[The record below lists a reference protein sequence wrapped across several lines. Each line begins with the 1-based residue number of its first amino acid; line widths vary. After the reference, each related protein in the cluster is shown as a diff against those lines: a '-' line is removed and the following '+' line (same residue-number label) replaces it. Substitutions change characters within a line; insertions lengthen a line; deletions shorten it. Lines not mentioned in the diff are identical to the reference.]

1 MKSESKIPFILGQY
15 RAQLGLTGKE
25 VVALLKERNIELSE
39 KTLLGYENG
48 VGTPK
53 VNTFMALC
61 DIYHISNIMGEF
73 GYNTAF
79 PLATG
84 ENEWS
89 YDLYNDFFNA
99 TLLEKI
105 YILLREG
112 VPSFAGYE
120 DQLEQSFPSDANA
133 ANYDRLY
140 KIFAP
145 LDEPAQ
151 SYAFEVL
158 NDIFNQRYPNI
169 TKRDFSI
176 SASPYAPKKALE
188 SIAKSLNA
196 LNAGNSDKIELI
208 VDYAKMLEDK
218 YVTKSIDQK
227 IS

>member
-1 MKSESKIPFILGQY
+1 MKFENNIPTILGQY
-15 RAQLGLTGKE
+15 RKQSGLTGKE
-25 VVALLKERNIELSE
+25 VVALLQERGIELSE

-73 GYNTAF
+73 GYSTTF
-79 PLATG
+79 SLATD

-120 DQLEQSFPSDANA
+120 DQLEQCFPPNAIA
-133 ANYDRLY
+133 ANFDRLY
-140 KIFAP
+140 KLFMA
-145 LDEPAQ
+145 LDESGQ
-151 SYAFEVL
+151 GYALAKME
-158 NDIFNQRYPNI
+158 DIVMQRYPNL
-169 TKRDFSI
+169 TEHDVFLI
-176 SASPYAPKKALE
+176 SASSEQDRTDPKIEAQVTDLRNRLILEKKAAAT
-188 SIAKSLNA
+188 SSQSNVDKTGTAKNNPA
-196 LNAGNSDKIELI
+196 
-208 VDYAKMLEDK
+208 
-218 YVTKSIDQK
+218 
-227 IS
+227 

>member
-1 MKSESKIPFILGQY
+1 MKSKNLIPSILAQH
-15 RAQLGLTGKE
+15 RAQMGLTGKE

-39 KTLLGYENG
+39 KTLSGYENS

-73 GYNTAF
+73 GYSTSF
-79 PLATG
+79 SLATG

-120 DQLEQSFPSDANA
+120 DQLEQCFPSNA
-133 ANYDRLY
+133 AAANFDRLY
-140 KIFAP
+140 KLFMA
-145 LDEPAQ
+145 LDESGQ
-151 SYAFEVL
+151 GYALAKME
-158 NDIFNQRYPNI
+158 DIVMQRYPNLTEHDI
-169 TKRDFSI
+169 FLI
-176 SASPYAPKKALE
+176 SASSEQNRTDP
-188 SIAKSLNA
+188 
-196 LNAGNSDKIELI
+196 KIEAQVADLRNRLI
-208 VDYAKMLEDK
+208 LEKNQAGASSPSNEDK
-218 YVTKSIDQK
+218 TGTA
-227 IS
+227 